1 MELIGFLVIIS
12 NFLSTVIAVVAGVAL
27 FALPFLAGH
36 FLYQAGRF
44 YRRVNERND

>member
-36 FLYQAGRF
+36 FFYQAGRAL
-44 YRRVNERND
+44 YRANKKGE